1 MKKALLVRGVERIN
15 KILHSYEYKCDSR
28 ERPEYFSREGG
39 KIGFTGLVAFV
50 LNFLTKSMQTEI
62 NKFHEYVLKNTDA
75 SKKATKQAYAEA
87 RYKLKTAAFSI
98 LYDDT
103 AELASSAEELNT
115 YKGFRLFAI
124 DGSIIALEDTLNLR
138 SYYGITGGKDGY
150 AAARASVLC
159 DVLNKGLS
167 LDAQI
172 DKLSVGENK
181 LAMRH
186 INRLEELN
194 VENPLLIFD
203 RNYSSAEMFER
214 LCDTAFLFRVKRR
227 FNKEIDF
234 LPIGDYIKTF
244 TIRKKSF
251 LLRVLKFKL
260 PTGEIETLVTNLS
273 NSSIL
278 AEDLKEIYRLRWGI
292 ETNYDT
298 LKNVLQLENFSGTSQ
313 QVVEQ
318 DFFASLFL
326 KNMVAFGKLDA
337 DAIVAENEN
346 PYNKY
351 HKSTNESQLIGLLKD
366 KLVIALLETKPRKQA
381 MLINKIIKEATS
393 YTLPVRPGRSSTRKR
408 KHTKK
413 FHMSRKSVL

>member
-1 MKKALLVRGVERIN
+1 MKKSWLVRGAIRIN

-62 NKFHEYVLKNTDA
+62 NKFHEYVLKNADT

-87 RYKLKTAAFSI
+87 RYKLKTAAFRI

-103 AELASSAEELNT
+103 AELAANGEELT
-115 YKGFRLFAI
+115 IYKGFRLFAV
-124 DGSIIALEDTLNLR
+124 DGSKIALEDTFNLR
-138 SYYGITGGKDGY
+138 SYYGVTGGENGY

-172 DKLSVGENK
+172 DKFSVGENK
-181 LAMRH
+181 LAIRH

-194 VENPLLIFD
+194 VKNPLLIFD
-203 RNYSSAEMFER
+203 RNYASAEMFER
-214 LCDTAFLFRVKRR
+214 LCNTAFIFRIKRG

-234 LPIGDYIKTF
+234 LTIGDCIKTF
-244 TIRKKSF
+244 TVKKKSF

-260 PTGEIETLVTNLS
+260 PTGEVETLVTNLS
-273 NSSIL
+273 NSSMTSD
-278 AEDLKEIYRLRWGI
+278 DLKEIYRLRWGI
-292 ETNYDT
+292 ETNYNT

-318 DFFASLFL
+318 DFFATMFL

-346 PYNKY
+346 PNNMY
-351 HKSTNESQLIGLLKD
+351 HQTTNESQLIGLLKD
-366 KLVIALLETKPRKQA
+366 KLVIALLETKPHTQA
-381 MLINKIIKEATS
+381 KMINKIIREAAL
-393 YTLPVRPGRSSTRKR
+393 YTLPVRPGRSSPRKR
-408 KHTKK
+408 KHGKR
-413 FHMSRKSVL
+413 FNMSRKSVL